1 MQELNINELRQ
12 LSVKIDQKTTLA
24 TFNEK
29 SVFLAKSYLNK
40 MLTFSEFYH
49 VSIGINIRK
58 LIKEVNDYKKSEFY
72 HFLQLIKKYINKLV
86 SSVEDLI
93 RRRNSPKYV
102 YFNPLVNSKT
112 YSEITS
118 KNWQTFEYN
127 KRDKI
132 YPGEFRLITRKN
144 WGFVSCGMS

>member
-1 MQELNINELRQ
+1 MQELNINDLRQ
-12 LSVKIDQKTTLA
+12 LSEKINQKMTL
-24 TFNEK
+24 TSFNEK

-40 MLTFSEFYH
+40 MLTFSEYYH

-58 LIKEVNDYKKSEFY
+58 LIKEVNDYKRSEFY
-72 HFLQLIKKYINKLV
+72 CFLHSIKTYISKLV
-86 SSVEDLI
+86 SSIEDLI

-102 YFNPLVNSKT
+102 YFNPIVNSKT
-112 YSEITS
+112 YSEITT

-132 YPGEFRLITRKN
+132 YPGEYKLISRKT
-144 WGFVSCGMS
+144 WFIVSCGM